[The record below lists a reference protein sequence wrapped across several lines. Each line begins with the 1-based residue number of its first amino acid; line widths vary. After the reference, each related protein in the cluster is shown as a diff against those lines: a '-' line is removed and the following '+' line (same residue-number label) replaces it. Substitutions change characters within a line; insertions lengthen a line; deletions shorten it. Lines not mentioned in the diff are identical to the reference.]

1 MGNMACLSI
10 TDNLTTDNSDS
21 ERVMKSW
28 TLLIVSILFLAGC
41 PDGSSGPTKVCT
53 KAAEQC
59 QMGGGKLGV
68 CTMDPQ
74 GAMTC
79 MSQH

>member
-1 MGNMACLSI
+1 MKWFVLFAVLVLS
-10 TDNLTTDNSDS
+10 
-21 ERVMKSW
+21 
-28 TLLIVSILFLAGC
+28 GC
-41 PDGSSGPTKVCT
+41 PEDSGGPVKICT

-68 CTMDPQ
+68 CTMDTS
-74 GAMTC
+74 GALTC

>member
-1 MGNMACLSI
+1 MLVSFALS
-10 TDNLTTDNSDS
+10 
-21 ERVMKSW
+21 
-28 TLLIVSILFLAGC
+28 GC
-41 PDGSSGPTKVCT
+41 PDDSSSGPTKVCT

>member
-1 MGNMACLSI
+1 MRFWIYLMLVSFALS
-10 TDNLTTDNSDS
+10 
-21 ERVMKSW
+21 
-28 TLLIVSILFLAGC
+28 GC
-41 PDGSSGPTKVCT
+41 PDDSSSGPTKVCT